1 MPFIDIKT
9 SAKLT
14 ESSKKKLYAECG
26 ELISIFPGKSE
37 TWLMVNLSD
46 GCEMAFKGDSDT
58 PCAIIEVKIFGK
70 AQSTYYDKFTEKM
83 TETFAALSN
92 VSPDRVYIR
101 YDECSLWGWNGENF

>member
-14 ESSKKKLYAECG
+14 EGDKKELYAKCG

-37 TWLMVNLSD
+37 AWLMVNIAE
-46 GCEMAFKGDSDT
+46 GCDMAFKGDFDT

-70 AQSTYYDKFTEKM
+70 SQSTYYDKFTEKM
-83 TETFAALSN
+83 TEAFASIGN
-92 VSPDRVYIR
+92 VSPDRIYIR
-101 YDECSLWGWNGENF
+101 YDECSLWGWNSENF

>member
-14 ESSKKKLYAECG
+14 ECGKKELYAKCG

-37 TWLMVNLSD
+37 AWLMINISD
-46 GCEMAFKGDSDT
+46 GCDMAFRGDSESA
-58 PCAIIEVKIFGK
+58 CAMIEVKIFGK
-70 AQSTYYDKFTEKM
+70 SQSAYYDKFTKEM
-83 TETFAALSN
+83 TDFFAS
-92 VSPDRVYIR
+92 VSGVSKDRIYVR